1 MGVDIEEM
9 KCYNKT
15 VSKESDPQDTKGG
28 GTMML

>member
-15 VSKESDPQDTKGG
+15 VSKEATRRTLKEVEQ
-28 GTMML
+28 